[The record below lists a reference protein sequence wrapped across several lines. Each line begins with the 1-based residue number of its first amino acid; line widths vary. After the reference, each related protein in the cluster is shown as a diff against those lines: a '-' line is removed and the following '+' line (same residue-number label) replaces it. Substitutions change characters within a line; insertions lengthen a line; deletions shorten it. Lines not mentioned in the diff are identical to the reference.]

1 MKLIEPKVELIKQ
14 KPGLEGIYKQIELA
28 GRTCYKSEDKITD
41 SSSVDFVKRMTQ
53 SGHTA
58 MLEHG
63 TVYLQDIAWN
73 SSPLQKYAKN
83 KYSIYKNIYLEKE
96 VIEDGN
102 DVDTD
107 YKYAHYVTT
116 NLRVIVENDWFDDLK
131 YLCEPTEFHEKKI
144 TLKFTAS
151 IGITRELIRHRVFS
165 FANEST
171 RYCNYTK
178 NKFNNELTFIIP
190 SWTKLPEGSYS
201 RPEMD
206 NGFMTDWLCDGKD
219 LFTPVEQRQ
228 AINSNID
235 RFLLTLWMSEG
246 VYVSMVNGEDNTEPH
261 SPQEVRE
268 ILPLCTKS
276 DIVMTG
282 FVSDWKHFF
291 DLRLL
296 GTTGKPHPDMLL
308 LAEKAKKVLEE
319 NDLWYL
325 IYKPNE
331 N

>member
-1 MKLIEPKVELIKQ
+1 MKLIEPKVELLGQ
-14 KPGLEGIYKQIELA
+14 ESGLEGIYKQIELA

-41 SSSVDFVKRMTQ
+41 SSSVDFVKRMLE

-63 TVYLQDIAWN
+63 TVYLRGKNALWPQIPVIAFERN
-73 SSPLQKYAKN
+73 P
-83 KYSIYKNIYLEKE
+83 YSKTNYVKDE
-96 VIEDGN
+96 V
-102 DVDTD
+102 
-107 YKYAHYVTT
+107 YVTT
-116 NLRVIVENDWFDDLK
+116 NYRVLIENNLLGCMEFI
-131 YLCEPTEFHEKKI
+131 CEPTEFHERRI
-144 TLKFTAS
+144 TLKFTTS

-171 RYCNYTK
+171 RYCNYSK
-178 NKFNNELTFIIP
+178 DRFNNELTFIIP

-246 VYVSMVNGEDNTEPH
+246 VYVSMVNGEDNTESH

-308 LAEKAKKVLEE
+308 LAQKAKNVLVE
-319 NDLWYL
+319 NNLWLL
-325 IYKPNE
+325 IYNQNE
-331 N
+331 RN